1 VSVSVSGST
10 LTVTGSSA
18 ADAPQF
24 GYYEA
29 AAGQPGYTRVFDPGG
44 VTILAGA
51 CDQVDPD
58 SIPQQPQNIAR
69 CQDGG
74 TAALLTQLVLTLGDG
89 ADAPYLQE
97 CFDTVTINAG
107 EGSNTARVPS
117 CTSGAYNFTAGAGQD
132 SLAADTGSLMAIS
145 ADLGAGD
152 DNFTGGG
159 GPGAVHG
166 GAGNDYLVGTDG
178 SEQLFGDD
186 GNDTFLGHGG
196 NDSYDGGAG
205 DDTFGLTK
213 GVSNDDDPGNDDY
226 RGGPGSDLLV
236 LDNHP
241 AGVTISLDEVAND
254 GSSGEADNVHNDIEL
269 IRATTHNDV
278 LTGGPGN
285 DRFEGY
291 SGDDTIRG
299 AGGDDDLDGGGGDDK
314 VYGDAGN
321 DKVQGL
327 NGADTVDGGT
337 GADQLYGDIAG
348 CSVFCSFDSDVVL
361 ARDGERDT
369 VDCGG
374 GADTAQVDSLD
385 VVAFCTTIDRQTVA
399 GASATFSFAK
409 GKILSVRK
417 GVGATVTCPA
427 ACSFTVSVVLS
438 AKTARKYKLGRK
450 ALTVGSVRGALLA
463 AGSKKVTVK
472 LSKKAKRRLK
482 RAKKVAVT
490 LKVKAT
496 DAAGKSTTKTKAVS
510 LSR

>member
-1 VSVSVSGST
+1 VWDNSGG
-10 LTVTGSSA
+10 VV
-18 ADAPQF
+18 APSPPCYRP
-24 GYYEA
+24 GPDPE
-29 AAGQPGYTRVFDPGG
+29 GQPAENVA
-44 VTILAGA
+44 L
-51 CDQVDPD
+51 CE
-58 SIPQQPQNIAR
+58 
-69 CQDGG
+69 DGG
-74 TAALLTQLVLTLGDG
+74 TAPLLTNLVVNLFAGDDTP
-89 ADAPYLQE
+89 AVVD

-107 EGSNTARVPS
+107 EGSNTTRVPACQAGTFS
-117 CTSGAYNFTAGAGQD
+117 FTAGAGQD

-291 SGDDTIRG
+291 SGDDTIHG

-385 VVAFCTTIDRQTVA
+385 VVAFCTTIDRQTVG

-427 ACSFTVSVVLS
+427 ACSFTVSVALS

-450 ALTVGSVRGALLA
+450 ALTVGTVRGALLA